1 MSCRRGPDG
10 RAPRPR
16 LSAASTTSSH
26 SLSLQ
31 THAGCCCCCWPPG
44 GAAVKIEPGYSWSS
58 GRAGKK
64 VPECSARP
72 FLQNVV
78 LCTAAPHW
86 PDTLCGTNGG
96 PGLGP
101 AILRNVCYVAVAGSV
116 CGCAM
121 KSSRGLFCLPADG
134 LLLVLG
140 WRCKYSGLTRAAAGC
155 ISSSARPA
163 QPSPVAGCG
172 LGTVSPEMGTGIA
185 AGEMR
190 TLITGD
196 GAVSPERGH
205 MAQLSPAPPRHRGPS
220 LIPLLCCLAGWRRH
234 QARHQAAIA

>member
-10 RAPRPR
+10 RRPAPQTVRT
-16 LSAASTTSSH
+16 TTSSH

-78 LCTAAPHW
+78 LCCAAPHW

-101 AILRNVCYVAVAGSV
+101 AILRNVCYVTVAGSV

-140 WRCKYSGLTRAAAGC
+140 WRCKYTGLTRAAAGC

-163 QPSPVAGCG
+163 QPSPAQPSPAQWPGAGWARCLRRWG
-172 LGTVSPEMGTGIA
+172 LG
-185 AGEMR
+185 
-190 TLITGD
+190 
-196 GAVSPERGH
+196 
-205 MAQLSPAPPRHRGPS
+205 PRLRDEDTDHG
-220 LIPLLCCLAGWRRH
+220 
-234 QARHQAAIA
+234 

>member
-10 RAPRPR
+10 RRPAPQTVRT
-16 LSAASTTSSH
+16 TTSSH

-31 THAGCCCCCWPPG
+31 THAGCCCCWPPG

-78 LCTAAPHW
+78 LCCAAPHW

-96 PGLGP
+96 PRLGP
-101 AILRNVCYVAVAGSV
+101 AILRNVCYVTVAGSV

-140 WRCKYSGLTRAAAGC
+140 WRCKYTGLTRAAAGC
-155 ISSSARPA
+155 ISSSARQPSPA
-163 QPSPVAGCG
+163 QPSGRVRARHGVSGDGDWDRGC
-172 LGTVSPEMGTGIA
+172 
-185 AGEMR
+185 EMR
-190 TLITGD
+190 TLITGN
-196 GAVSPERGH
+196 GAMSPERGH

-220 LIPLLCCLAGWRRH
+220 LIPLLCCLAGGRRH

>member
-10 RAPRPR
+10 RRPAPQTVRT
-16 LSAASTTSSH
+16 TTSSH

-78 LCTAAPHW
+78 LCCAAPYW

-101 AILRNVCYVAVAGSV
+101 AILRNVCYVTVAGSV

-140 WRCKYSGLTRAAAGC
+140 WLCKYTGLTRAAAGC
-155 ISSSARPA
+155 ISSSALPA

-172 LGTVSPEMGTGIA
+172 LGTVSPEMGTGPA
-185 AGEMR
+185 AGGMR
-190 TLITGD
+190 TLITGN
-196 GAVSPERGH
+196 GAMSPERGH

-220 LIPLLCCLAGWRRH
+220 LIPLLCCLAGGRRH

>member
-101 AILRNVCYVAVAGSV
+101 AILRNVCYVTVAGSV
-116 CGCAM
+116 CECAM

-140 WRCKYSGLTRAAAGC
+140 WRCKYSGADPGC
-155 ISSSARPA
+155 SWLHFIISTPSPA
-163 QPSPVAGCG
+163 QPSGRVRAGHG
-172 LGTVSPEMGTGIA
+172 VS
-185 AGEMR
+185 
-190 TLITGD
+190 GD
-196 GAVSPERGH
+196 GDWDR
-205 MAQLSPAPPRHRGPS
+205 
-220 LIPLLCCLAGWRRH
+220 GWRDEDTDH
-234 QARHQAAIA
+234 W

>member
-31 THAGCCCCCWPPG
+31 THAGCCCWPPG

-96 PGLGP
+96 PSLGP
-101 AILRNVCYVAVAGSV
+101 AILRNVCYVTVAGSV

-140 WRCKYSGLTRAAAGC
+140 WRCKYTGADPGC
-155 ISSSARPA
+155 SWLHFIISTPSPA
-163 QPSPVAGCG
+163 QWPGAGWARCLRRWG
-172 LGTVSPEMGTGIA
+172 LG
-185 AGEMR
+185 
-190 TLITGD
+190 
-196 GAVSPERGH
+196 
-205 MAQLSPAPPRHRGPS
+205 PR
-220 LIPLLCCLAGWRRH
+220 LAR
-234 QARHQAAIA
+234 